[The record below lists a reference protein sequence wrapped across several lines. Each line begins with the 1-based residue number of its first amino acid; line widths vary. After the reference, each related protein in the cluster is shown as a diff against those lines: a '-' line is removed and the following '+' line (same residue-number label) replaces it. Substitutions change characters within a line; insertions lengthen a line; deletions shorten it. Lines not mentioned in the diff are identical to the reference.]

1 MHKILC
7 FMVVVVF
14 IFSLS
19 ACGGLHSYRVLRMF
33 DDSTQEKIEIK
44 MKIKNANNTP
54 NMRNFA
60 VSEDI
65 DGLKQLI
72 ENNGEDILV
81 EKYQQKY
88 LCLYGEQPFLIEEVE
103 KLEVDAENDH
113 RYFFYAPLATLELID
128 KSNSSLPVVKKKA
141 QFHLPVHL
149 LKEFERESY
158 YDYIF
163 DIDYSC
169 ELVSDFDVVADFYR
183 FYWAFKMYQVE
194 IEDGILSVTNTDT
207 GVTVQ
212 IIPGEGNQIWFQI
225 K

>member
-1 MHKILC
+1 MRKIFC

-19 ACGGLHSYRVLRMF
+19 ACGGLHSYRVLRVF

-72 ENNGEDILV
+72 ENNGENILV
-81 EKYQQKY
+81 EKYQEKY
-88 LCLYGEQPFLIEEVE
+88 LCLYGDQPFLIEEVE
-103 KLEVDAENDH
+103 KNEADAENDH
-113 RYFFYAPLATLELID
+113 RYFLYAPVATLQLIE
-128 KSNSSLPVVKKKA
+128 KSNNSLMKVKKEVR
-141 QFHLPVHL
+141 FHLPIHL
-149 LKEFERESY
+149 LKDFEKERCY
-158 YDYIF
+158 NYIF
-163 DIDYSC
+163 NLNQSC
-169 ELVSDFDVVADFYR
+169 ELVSDFDALADFYR
-183 FYWAFKMYQVE
+183 AFKIYQVDTK
-194 IEDGILSVTNTDT
+194 DGILSVTNTEV

>member
-1 MHKILC
+1 MRKIFC

-19 ACGGLHSYRVLRMF
+19 ACGGLHSYRELHVF

-72 ENNGEDILV
+72 ENNGENILV
-81 EKYQQKY
+81 EKYQEKY
-88 LCLYGEQPFLIEEVE
+88 LCLYGAQPFLIEEVE
-103 KLEVDAENDH
+103 KLEVDEENDH
-113 RYFFYAPLATLELID
+113 RYFFYAPLVTLELID

-141 QFHLPVHL
+141 RFHLPVHL
-149 LKEFERESY
+149 LKEFERKRH

-163 DIDYSC
+163 DLDYSC
-169 ELVSDFDVVADFYR
+169 ELVSDFDFLADFYR
-183 FYWAFKMYQVE
+183 FYRAFKMYQVE